1 MMTLLCKQKALYI
14 KACVIANGI
23 TDSQGDTLQTTDIKK
38 IFTSFNNQD
47 NFELNHNNIPINEVS
62 LIENYINATDEKI
75 GNLIV
80 PKGSWLVVIR
90 VDNPEIK
97 KLILNNEIQGIS
109 LYNYVGEKCKA
120 NLNGTVRYQDI
131 IDKECVIPV
140 FISFVEQGANG
151 YPLHVMDYETYIQKS
166 KKVKFMDFKEFIDG
180 LKGLIKQAEEVEP
193 VKDEKEEEPMTDE
206 KENKK
211 EDSTKEPVTEK
222 ETDKKGSNDKPV
234 IEKEDKIDEKPVTEN
249 TEEKPMEKEP
259 SIKELM
265 DRITALENKIDEIYK
280 EKILDDA
287 DDIVEETIAPKIVK
301 SEKELN
307 IREPVK
313 VSNYYEMTNR
323 DPVTGK
329 KIRK

>member
-1 MMTLLCKQKALYI
+1 MTLLCKQKALYI
-14 KACVIANGI
+14 KACVIANRI
-23 TDSQGDTLQTTDIKK
+23 TDSQGDTLETTDIKK

-80 PKGSWLVVIR
+80 PQGSWLVVIR

-120 NLNGTVRYQDI
+120 NLTGTIRYQDI

-140 FISFVEQGANG
+140 FISFVEHGANG

-193 VKDEKEEEPMTDE
+193 TKEKSNETEPMTDE
-206 KENKK
+206 KEPKK
-211 EDSTKEPVTEK
+211 EDSTKEPV
-222 ETDKKGSNDKPV
+222 
-234 IEKEDKIDEKPVTEN
+234 IEKKDKIDNEPVTEN

-280 EKILDDA
+280 EEVIDNDDGK
-287 DDIVEETIAPKIVK
+287 IVEETIAPKIVK

>member
-1 MMTLLCKQKALYI
+1 MTLLCKQKALYI

-193 VKDEKEEEPMTDE
+193 AND
-206 KENKK
+206 KK
-211 EDSTKEPVTEK
+211 EEPVTDEK
-222 ETDKKGSNDKPV
+222 ETDKKVSNDKPV

-265 DRITALENKIDEIYK
+265 DRITALENKINEIYK
-280 EKILDDA
+280 EEVIDDEEK
-287 DDIVEETIAPKIVK
+287 IVEEPIAPKIVK

>member
-23 TDSQGDTLQTTDIKK
+23 TDSQGDTLETTDIKK

-80 PKGSWLVVIR
+80 PKGSWLIVIR

-193 VKDEKEEEPMTDE
+193 TKDEKEEPMTDE
-206 KENKK
+206 KETKK
-211 EDSTKEPVTEK
+211 DDKPVIEK
-222 ETDKKGSNDKPV
+222 ECKTDKEPV

-249 TEEKPMEKEP
+249 TEEPMENEP

-280 EKILDDA
+280 EEVIDD
-287 DDIVEETIAPKIVK
+287 DNKTTEETIAPKIVK

>member
-80 PKGSWLVVIR
+80 PRGSWLVVIR

-97 KLILNNEIQGIS
+97 KLILQNEIQGIS

-193 VKDEKEEEPMTDE
+193 ANDKKEEPMTDE
-206 KENKK
+206 KETKK
-211 EDSTKEPVTEK
+211 DDKPVIEK
-222 ETDKKGSNDKPV
+222 ECKTDKEPV

-249 TEEKPMEKEP
+249 TEEPMEKEP

-265 DRITALENKIDEIYK
+265 DRIAALENKIDEIYK
-280 EKILDDA
+280 EEVIDNDDKTT
-287 DDIVEETIAPKIVK
+287 EETIAPKIVK

>member
-23 TDSQGDTLQTTDIKK
+23 TDSQGDTLETTDIKK

-80 PKGSWLVVIR
+80 PRGSWLVVIR

-140 FISFVEQGANG
+140 FISFVEHGANG

-193 VKDEKEEEPMTDE
+193 TKENTKEPEPMTDE
-206 KENKK
+206 KETKK
-211 EDSTKEPVTEK
+211 DDKPVIEK
-222 ETDKKGSNDKPV
+222 ECKTDEEPV

-249 TEEKPMEKEP
+249 TEEPMENEP

-280 EKILDDA
+280 EEVIDD
-287 DDIVEETIAPKIVK
+287 DNKTTEETIAPKIVK

>member
-97 KLILNNEIQGIS
+97 KLILQNEIQGIS

-193 VKDEKEEEPMTDE
+193 ANDKKEEPVTDE
-206 KENKK
+206 KETKK
-211 EDSTKEPVTEK
+211 DDKPVIEK
-222 ETDKKGSNDKPV
+222 ECKTDKEPV

-249 TEEKPMEKEP
+249 TEEKPIDEEP
-259 SIKELM
+259 SIKELL
-265 DRITALENKIDEIYK
+265 DRIEALETKIDEIYK
-280 EKILDDA
+280 EEVIDNDDKTT
-287 DDIVEETIAPKIVK
+287 EETIAPKIVK

>member
-80 PKGSWLVVIR
+80 PRGSWLVVIR

-97 KLILNNEIQGIS
+97 KLILQNEIQGIS

-193 VKDEKEEEPMTDE
+193 ANYKKEEPMTDE

-211 EDSTKEPVTEK
+211 EDSTKEPVIEK
-222 ETDKKGSNDKPV
+222 ECKTDEEPV
-234 IEKEDKIDEKPVTEN
+234 IEKEDKIDNKPVTEN
-249 TEEKPMEKEP
+249 TEEPMEKEP
-259 SIKELM
+259 SIKELI

-280 EKILDDA
+280 EEVIDD
-287 DDIVEETIAPKIVK
+287 DKKIVEEPIAPKIVK

>member
-23 TDSQGDTLQTTDIKK
+23 TDSQGDTLETTDIKK

-193 VKDEKEEEPMTDE
+193 TKENSNETEPMTDE
-206 KENKK
+206 KETKK
-211 EDSTKEPVTEK
+211 EDKPDE
-222 ETDKKGSNDKPV
+222 KPV

-249 TEEKPMEKEP
+249 TEEKPMENEP

-265 DRITALENKIDEIYK
+265 DRITVLENKIDEIYK
-280 EKILDDA
+280 KEVIDD
-287 DDIVEETIAPKIVK
+287 DDKTTEETIAPKIVK

>member
-80 PKGSWLVVIR
+80 PSGSWLVVIR

-193 VKDEKEEEPMTDE
+193 ANDKKEEPVTDEKEE
-206 KENKK
+206 
-211 EDSTKEPVTEK
+211 PVTADEK
-222 ETDKKGSNDKPV
+222 ETDKKVSTDEPV
-234 IEKEDKIDEKPVTEN
+234 IEKEDKISEEPVTEN
-249 TEEKPMEKEP
+249 TEEPMENEP

-265 DRITALENKIDEIYK
+265 DRIEALETKIDEIYK
-280 EKILDDA
+280 EEVIDD
-287 DDIVEETIAPKIVK
+287 DKIVEETIAPKIVK

>member
-80 PKGSWLVVIR
+80 PRGSWLVVIR

-193 VKDEKEEEPMTDE
+193 TKENTKEPEPMTDE
-206 KENKK
+206 KETKK
-211 EDSTKEPVTEK
+211 DDKPVIEK
-222 ETDKKGSNDKPV
+222 ECKTDEKPV

-249 TEEKPMEKEP
+249 TEEPMEKEP

-280 EKILDDA
+280 EEVIDD
-287 DDIVEETIAPKIVK
+287 DNKTTEETIAPKIVK

>member
-23 TDSQGDTLQTTDIKK
+23 TDSQGDTLETTDIKK

-193 VKDEKEEEPMTDE
+193 ANDKEEEPVTDE
-206 KENKK
+206 K
-211 EDSTKEPVTEK
+211 KEPVTEE
-222 ETDKKGSNDKPV
+222 ETDKKGSTKEPV
-234 IEKEDKIDEKPVTEN
+234 IEKEDKIDNEPVTEN

-259 SIKELM
+259 TIKELM
-265 DRITALENKIDEIYK
+265 DRITALETKIDEIYK
-280 EKILDDA
+280 EEVIDD
-287 DDIVEETIAPKIVK
+287 DKIVEETIAPKIVK

>member
-193 VKDEKEEEPMTDE
+193 AND
-206 KENKK
+206 KK
-211 EDSTKEPVTEK
+211 EEPVTDEK
-222 ETDKKGSNDKPV
+222 ETDKKVSNDEPVIEKECKTDKEPV
-234 IEKEDKIDEKPVTEN
+234 IEKEDKIDNEPVTEN
-249 TEEKPMEKEP
+249 TEEPMENEP

-265 DRITALENKIDEIYK
+265 DRIVALENKIDEIYK
-280 EKILDDA
+280 EKIIDDA

>member
-97 KLILNNEIQGIS
+97 KLILQNEIQGIS

-193 VKDEKEEEPMTDE
+193 TKETEPMTDE
-206 KENKK
+206 KETKK
-211 EDSTKEPVTEK
+211 DDKPVIEK
-222 ETDKKGSNDKPV
+222 ECKTDKEPV
-234 IEKEDKIDEKPVTEN
+234 IEKEDKIDNEPVTEN
-249 TEEKPMEKEP
+249 TEEPMENEP
-259 SIKELM
+259 SIKELL
-265 DRITALENKIDEIYK
+265 DRITALETKIDEIYK
-280 EKILDDA
+280 EEVSDNDDKTT
-287 DDIVEETIAPKIVK
+287 EETIAPKIVK

>member
-193 VKDEKEEEPMTDE
+193 ANDKKEEPVTDE
-206 KENKK
+206 KETKK
-211 EDSTKEPVTEK
+211 DDKPVIEK
-222 ETDKKGSNDKPV
+222 ECKTDKEPV
-234 IEKEDKIDEKPVTEN
+234 IEKEDKIDNEPVTEN
-249 TEEKPMEKEP
+249 TEEPMEKEP

-280 EKILDDA
+280 EEVIDD
-287 DDIVEETIAPKIVK
+287 DEKKVEEPIAPKIVK

>member
-193 VKDEKEEEPMTDE
+193 AND
-206 KENKK
+206 KK
-211 EDSTKEPVTEK
+211 EEPVTADEK
-222 ETDKKGSNDKPV
+222 ETDKKVSTDEPV
-234 IEKEDKIDEKPVTEN
+234 IEKEDKISEEPVTEN
-249 TEEKPMEKEP
+249 TEEPMENEP

-265 DRITALENKIDEIYK
+265 DRIEALENKIDEIYK
-280 EKILDDA
+280 EEVIDD
-287 DDIVEETIAPKIVK
+287 DKIVEETIAPKIVK

>member
-23 TDSQGDTLQTTDIKK
+23 TDSQGDTLETTDIKK

-80 PKGSWLVVIR
+80 PRGSWLVVIR

-97 KLILNNEIQGIS
+97 KLILQNEIQGIS

-193 VKDEKEEEPMTDE
+193 TKETEPMTDE
-206 KENKK
+206 KETKK
-211 EDSTKEPVTEK
+211 D
-222 ETDKKGSNDKPV
+222 DKPV
-234 IEKEDKIDEKPVTEN
+234 IEKECKTDEEPIIEKEDKIDEKPVTEN
-249 TEEKPMEKEP
+249 TEEPMENEP

-280 EKILDDA
+280 EKIIDDT

>member
-80 PKGSWLVVIR
+80 PSGSWLVVIR

-193 VKDEKEEEPMTDE
+193 AND
-206 KENKK
+206 KK
-211 EDSTKEPVTEK
+211 EEPVTDEK
-222 ETDKKGSNDKPV
+222 ETDKKVSTDEPV
-234 IEKEDKIDEKPVTEN
+234 IEKEDKISEEPVTEN
-249 TEEKPMEKEP
+249 TEEPMEKEP

-265 DRITALENKIDEIYK
+265 DRIEALETKIDEIYK
-280 EKILDDA
+280 EEVIDD
-287 DDIVEETIAPKIVK
+287 DKIVEETIAPKIVK

>member
-97 KLILNNEIQGIS
+97 KLILQNEIQGIS

-193 VKDEKEEEPMTDE
+193 ANDKKEEPVTDE

-211 EDSTKEPVTEK
+211 DDKPVIEK
-222 ETDKKGSNDKPV
+222 ECKTDKEPV

-249 TEEKPMEKEP
+249 TEEPMEKEP

-280 EKILDDA
+280 EEVIDNDDKTT
-287 DDIVEETIAPKIVK
+287 EETIAPKIVK

>member
-23 TDSQGDTLQTTDIKK
+23 TDSQGDTLETTDIKK

-47 NFELNHNNIPINEVS
+47 SFELNHNNIPINEVS

-120 NLNGTVRYQDI
+120 NLNGTIRYQDI

-193 VKDEKEEEPMTDE
+193 TNDKKEEPMTDE
-206 KENKK
+206 KETKK
-211 EDSTKEPVTEK
+211 EDKPVIEK
-222 ETDKKGSNDKPV
+222 ECKTDEKPV
-234 IEKEDKIDEKPVTEN
+234 IEKEDKISEKPVTEN
-249 TEEKPMEKEP
+249 TEEPMENEP
-259 SIKELM
+259 SIKE
-265 DRITALENKIDEIYK
+265 
-280 EKILDDA
+280 
-287 DDIVEETIAPKIVK
+287 
-301 SEKELN
+301 
-307 IREPVK
+307 
-313 VSNYYEMTNR
+313 
-323 DPVTGK
+323 
-329 KIRK
+329 

>member
-23 TDSQGDTLQTTDIKK
+23 TDSQGDTLETTDIKK

-47 NFELNHNNIPINEVS
+47 SFELNHNNIPINEVS

-97 KLILNNEIQGIS
+97 KLILQNEIQGIS

-120 NLNGTVRYQDI
+120 NLNGTIRYQDI

-193 VKDEKEEEPMTDE
+193 TKENSNETEPMTDE
-206 KENKK
+206 KKDKK
-211 EDSTKEPVTEK
+211 DDKPVIEK
-222 ETDKKGSNDKPV
+222 ECKTDKEPV

-249 TEEKPMEKEP
+249 TEEKPVENEP

-280 EKILDDA
+280 EKIIDDA

>member
-140 FISFVEQGANG
+140 FISFVEHGANG

-193 VKDEKEEEPMTDE
+193 TKENTKEPEPMTDE
-206 KENKK
+206 KETKK
-211 EDSTKEPVTEK
+211 DDKPVIEK
-222 ETDKKGSNDKPV
+222 ECKTDEKPV

-249 TEEKPMEKEP
+249 TEEPVENEP

-280 EKILDDA
+280 EEVIDD
-287 DDIVEETIAPKIVK
+287 DNKTTEETIAPKIVK

>member
-80 PKGSWLVVIR
+80 PRGSWLVVIR

-97 KLILNNEIQGIS
+97 KLILQNEIQGIS

-193 VKDEKEEEPMTDE
+193 ANDKKEEPVTDE
-206 KENKK
+206 KETKK
-211 EDSTKEPVTEK
+211 DDKPVIEK
-222 ETDKKGSNDKPV
+222 ECKTDKEPV
-234 IEKEDKIDEKPVTEN
+234 IEKEDKINEKPVTEN

-280 EKILDDA
+280 EEVIDNDDKTT
-287 DDIVEETIAPKIVK
+287 EETIAPKIVK

-307 IREPVK
+307 IKEPVK

>member
-193 VKDEKEEEPMTDE
+193 TKENTKEPEPMTDE
-206 KENKK
+206 KETKK
-211 EDSTKEPVTEK
+211 DDKPVIEK
-222 ETDKKGSNDKPV
+222 ECKTDEKPV

-249 TEEKPMEKEP
+249 TEEPMENEP

-280 EKILDDA
+280 EEVIDD
-287 DDIVEETIAPKIVK
+287 DNKTTEETIAPKIVK

>member
-193 VKDEKEEEPMTDE
+193 AND
-206 KENKK
+206 KK
-211 EDSTKEPVTEK
+211 EEPVTDEK
-222 ETDKKGSNDKPV
+222 ETDKKVSNDEPVIEKECKTDKEPV

-249 TEEKPMEKEP
+249 TEEPMEKEP

-280 EKILDDA
+280 EKIIDDA

-307 IREPVK
+307 IREPDFHK
-313 VSNYYEMTNR
+313 IKLL
-323 DPVTGK
+323 K
-329 KIRK
+329 KK

>member
-193 VKDEKEEEPMTDE
+193 VND
-206 KENKK
+206 KK
-211 EDSTKEPVTEK
+211 EEPVTDEK
-222 ETDKKGSNDKPV
+222 ETDKKVSNDEPVIEKECKTDEEPV

-249 TEEKPMEKEP
+249 TEEPMENEP

-265 DRITALENKIDEIYK
+265 DRIVALETKIDEIYK
-280 EKILDDA
+280 EEVIDD
-287 DDIVEETIAPKIVK
+287 DEKIVEETIAPKIVK

>member
-80 PKGSWLVVIR
+80 PRGSWLVVIR

-193 VKDEKEEEPMTDE
+193 ANDKKEEPVTDE

-211 EDSTKEPVTEK
+211 EDSTKEPV
-222 ETDKKGSNDKPV
+222 
-234 IEKEDKIDEKPVTEN
+234 IEKECKTDDEPTIEKA
-249 TEEKPMEKEP
+249 EEEPIEKEP

-280 EKILDDA
+280 EKIIDDA

>member
-193 VKDEKEEEPMTDE
+193 AND
-206 KENKK
+206 KK
-211 EDSTKEPVTEK
+211 EEPVTDEK
-222 ETDKKGSNDKPV
+222 ETDKKVSNDEPVIEKECKTDKEPV
-234 IEKEDKIDEKPVTEN
+234 IEKEDKIDNEPVTEN
-249 TEEKPMEKEP
+249 TEEPMENEP

-280 EKILDDA
+280 EEVIDDA

>member
-193 VKDEKEEEPMTDE
+193 TNDKKEEPVTDE
-206 KENKK
+206 KETKK
-211 EDSTKEPVTEK
+211 DDKPVIEK
-222 ETDKKGSNDKPV
+222 ECKTDKEPV
-234 IEKEDKIDEKPVTEN
+234 IEKEDKIDEEPVTEN
-249 TEEKPMEKEP
+249 TEEPMEKEP

-280 EKILDDA
+280 EEVIDKDD
-287 DDIVEETIAPKIVK
+287 DEIVEETIAPKIVK

>member
-1 MMTLLCKQKALYI
+1 MTLLCKQKALYI

-193 VKDEKEEEPMTDE
+193 TKENTKETEPMTDE

-211 EDSTKEPVTEK
+211 EDSTKE
-222 ETDKKGSNDKPV
+222 PV

-280 EKILDDA
+280 EKIIDDA

>member
-193 VKDEKEEEPMTDE
+193 ANDKKEEPVTDE

-211 EDSTKEPVTEK
+211 EEDSTKEPV
-222 ETDKKGSNDKPV
+222 
-234 IEKEDKIDEKPVTEN
+234 IEKECKTDDEPTIEKA
-249 TEEKPMEKEP
+249 EEEPIEKEP

-280 EKILDDA
+280 EKIIDDA

>member
-23 TDSQGDTLQTTDIKK
+23 TDSQGDTLETTDIKK

-80 PKGSWLVVIR
+80 PRGSWLVVIR

-193 VKDEKEEEPMTDE
+193 ANDKKEEPVTDE

-211 EDSTKEPVTEK
+211 EDSTKEPV
-222 ETDKKGSNDKPV
+222 
-234 IEKEDKIDEKPVTEN
+234 IEKECKTDDEPTIKKA
-249 TEEKPMEKEP
+249 EEDEIEEPMEKEP

-265 DRITALENKIDEIYK
+265 DRIEALENKIDEIYK
-280 EKILDDA
+280 EEVIDD
-287 DDIVEETIAPKIVK
+287 DKTNEETIAPKIVK

>member
-23 TDSQGDTLQTTDIKK
+23 TDSQGDTLETTDIKK

-193 VKDEKEEEPMTDE
+193 VKDEKEEPMTDE
-206 KENKK
+206 KETKK
-211 EDSTKEPVTEK
+211 EEVSTKE
-222 ETDKKGSNDKPV
+222 PV
-234 IEKEDKIDEKPVTEN
+234 IEKEDKITEEPVTEN
-249 TEEKPMEKEP
+249 TEEPMEKEP

-280 EKILDDA
+280 EEVIDKDD
-287 DDIVEETIAPKIVK
+287 DEIVEEPIAPKIVK

>member
-1 MMTLLCKQKALYI
+1 MTLLCKQKALYI

-23 TDSQGDTLQTTDIKK
+23 TDSQGDTLETTDIKK

-62 LIENYINATDEKI
+62 LIENYINATDENI
-75 GNLIV
+75 GNLTV

-120 NLNGTVRYQDI
+120 NLNGTIRYQDI

-193 VKDEKEEEPMTDE
+193 ANDKKEEPVTDE
-206 KENKK
+206 KETKK
-211 EDSTKEPVTEK
+211 DDKPVIEK
-222 ETDKKGSNDKPV
+222 ECKTDKEPV

-249 TEEKPMEKEP
+249 TEEPMEKEP

-280 EKILDDA
+280 EEVIDNDNKTT
-287 DDIVEETIAPKIVK
+287 EETIAPKIVK

>member
-75 GNLIV
+75 GNLIA

-193 VKDEKEEEPMTDE
+193 AND
-206 KENKK
+206 KK
-211 EDSTKEPVTEK
+211 EEPVTDEK
-222 ETDKKGSNDKPV
+222 ETDKKVSTDEPV
-234 IEKEDKIDEKPVTEN
+234 IEKEDKISEEPVTEN
-249 TEEKPMEKEP
+249 TEEPMENEP

-265 DRITALENKIDEIYK
+265 DRIEALENKIDEIYK
-280 EKILDDA
+280 EEVIDD
-287 DDIVEETIAPKIVK
+287 DKMVEETIAPKIVK

>member
-193 VKDEKEEEPMTDE
+193 TKENTKETEPMTDE
-206 KENKK
+206 KETKK
-211 EDSTKEPVTEK
+211 DDKPVIEK
-222 ETDKKGSNDKPV
+222 ECKTDKEPV

-249 TEEKPMEKEP
+249 TEEPMEKEP

-280 EKILDDA
+280 EKIIDDA

>member
-193 VKDEKEEEPMTDE
+193 TKENTKETEPMTDE

-211 EDSTKEPVTEK
+211 DDKPVIEK
-222 ETDKKGSNDKPV
+222 ECKTDKEPV
-234 IEKEDKIDEKPVTEN
+234 IEKEDKIDNEPVTEN
-249 TEEKPMEKEP
+249 TEEKPIDNEP

-280 EKILDDA
+280 EEVIDD
-287 DDIVEETIAPKIVK
+287 DKKIVEETIAPKIVK

-313 VSNYYEMTNR
+313 VSNYYEITNR

>member
-23 TDSQGDTLQTTDIKK
+23 TDSQGDTLETTDIKK

-80 PKGSWLVVIR
+80 PKGSWVIVIR

-180 LKGLIKQAEEVEP
+180 LKGLIKQAEEVKP
-193 VKDEKEEEPMTDE
+193 VND
-206 KENKK
+206 KK
-211 EDSTKEPVTEK
+211 EEPVTDEK
-222 ETDKKGSNDKPV
+222 ETDKKVSNDEPVIEKECKTDKEPV
-234 IEKEDKIDEKPVTEN
+234 IEKEDKIDNEPVTEN
-249 TEEKPMEKEP
+249 TEEPMENEP

-265 DRITALENKIDEIYK
+265 DRITALENKINEIYK
-280 EKILDDA
+280 EKIIDDA